1 VISYTATPIQEINDP
16 LLQTAGVRLLVK
28 REDLNHPHVSG
39 NKWWKLKHNLAE
51 AQRSGH
57 DTMLT
62 FGGAFSNHLFA
73 VAAASRALGIKSI
86 GIVRGEET
94 LPLNH
99 TLAFARKCGMQ
110 LHYVSRTDYREKT
123 SDHFVSELR
132 EKFGRFF
139 LLPEGGTNQ
148 NAVLGCREFGENLV
162 AEVDFDFLCLPVG
175 TGGTLAGMAQSL
187 KPEQLAIGF
196 SVLRDGDFLRG
207 EVERWI
213 TQPAVSN
220 WRIETRFDFGGY
232 ARTNAQLKEFIA
244 AQAKHNQLPLDPV
257 YTAKALY
264 GIFAMV
270 QQGEF
275 PRSSVVLMVHTGGL
289 QGAALAE

>member
-1 VISYTATPIQEINDP
+1 MISYTATPIQEINDP
-16 LLQTAGVRLLVK
+16 LLQEAGVRLLIK

-73 VAAASRALGIKSI
+73 VAAASSALGIKSI

-94 LPLNH
+94 LPLNQ
-99 TLAFARKCGMQ
+99 TLTFARKCGMQ
-110 LHYVSRTDYREKT
+110 LHYVSRTAYREKT

-148 NAVLGCREFGENLV
+148 NAVLGCREFGDNLV
-162 AEVDFDFLCLPVG
+162 AEVEFDFLCLPVG
-175 TGGTLAGMAQSL
+175 TGGTLAGIAQSL
-187 KPEQLAIGF
+187 RPEQQAIGF
-196 SVLRDGDFLRG
+196 SVLRDGEFLRG

-213 TQPAVSN
+213 PQPAASN

-232 ARTNAQLKEFIA
+232 ARTNTRLKEFIA
-244 AQAKHNQLPLDPV
+244 AQTKQNQLPLDPV